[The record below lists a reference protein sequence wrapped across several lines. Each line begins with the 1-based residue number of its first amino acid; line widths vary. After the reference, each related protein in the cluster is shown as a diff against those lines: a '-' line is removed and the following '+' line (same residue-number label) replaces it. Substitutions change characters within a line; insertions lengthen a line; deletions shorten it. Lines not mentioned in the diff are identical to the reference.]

1 MGASDF
7 FQRMMPHAQRVSDAT
22 GIDPRL
28 VLAQAALET
37 GYGKHAP
44 DNNFF
49 GIKSHGRSGGNNLQT
64 QEFENG
70 RMVTKSQSFRGYSD
84 PGQSFDDY
92 GNFLQRNPR
101 YKPVL
106 QAGTLA
112 EQIEAMGRSGY
123 ATDPNYASKLS
134 QIAGMV
140 DGNFQPSSKGIA
152 DGAMRA
158 IGKDPI
164 RQTSTAIGGQGA
176 DTMQQ
181 STGLL
186 GQLARPEDKVGGL
199 LGMMFKNMT
208 PDRADQIRAGLAGL
222 HGNENPGIYYSATQ
236 RMGDR
241 KAQRSED
248 TLLQRQQAEKQAAE
262 AKAAQQ
268 REVAAQ
274 WATQN
279 GNPQLAEAIMGG
291 MVAPGK
297 VYELATKG
305 SSTEYGLTPQ
315 YVTRPD
321 GTLGMIQLSK
331 GGTAK
336 EVEIPEGMALQRGLE
351 KVDLGTH
358 YQWYNNL
365 TGTPIGV
372 PIPKNNRDAARET
385 AAGTSE
391 GKTEAE
397 RTAAAPT
404 VIAEAQTFET
414 LIDDVISDPA
424 LDSVIGNVQ
433 GRLPAGIPGIT
444 GGQAGSDV
452 QVKVDQ
458 IGGKAFLQAFESLK
472 GGGQITEREGI
483 AAQAAIARMNQSQSG
498 PAFRE
503 ALKDLK
509 AIATNARL
517 RAQGQDVP
525 DYVGSADA
533 PPKDPIRKKFNPAT
547 GKIE

>member
-1 MGASDF
+1 
-7 FQRMMPHAQRVSDAT
+7 
-22 GIDPRL
+22 
-28 VLAQAALET
+28 
-37 GYGKHAP
+37 
-44 DNNFF
+44 
-49 GIKSHGRSGGNNLQT
+49 
-64 QEFENG
+64 
-70 RMVTKSQSFRGYSD
+70 
-84 PGQSFDDY
+84 
-92 GNFLQRNPR
+92 
-101 YKPVL
+101 
-106 QAGTLA
+106 
-112 EQIEAMGRSGY
+112 
-123 ATDPNYASKLS
+123 
-134 QIAGMV
+134 
-140 DGNFQPSSKGIA
+140 
-152 DGAMRA
+152 
-158 IGKDPI
+158 
-164 RQTSTAIGGQGA
+164 
-176 DTMQQ
+176 
-181 STGLL
+181 
-186 GQLARPEDKVGGL
+186 
-199 LGMMFKNMT
+199 MMFKNMT
-208 PDRADQIRAGLAGL
+208 PDRADQIRAGLSGL
-222 HGNENPGIYYSATQ
+222 QGIENQGGDNAATQ
-236 RMGDR
+236 SMGDR
-241 KAQRSED
+241 QAQRRED
-248 TLLQRQQAEKQAAE
+248 TLLKRQQAEQQAAE

-268 REVAAQ
+268 REAAAQ

-291 MVAPGK
+291 MVTPGK

-525 DYVGSADA
+525 EYVGSGDA